1 MSRKAL
7 PNSYPNLPRIITDYH
22 IGHWSAWFEN
32 SPQVAYGGDT
42 PGTATD
48 RLWAAWEEERFREA
62 AYRAVDGD
70 L

>member
-1 MSRKAL
+1 MKIKA
-7 PNSYPNLPRIITDYH
+7 PPGTYPKIGQIVVSYHL
-22 IGHWSAWFEN
+22 GHWSAWFEN